1 MALDGLFLTK
11 IKDELLSKAVGLR
24 VDKVNQPTRDEIIL
38 NLRGKGCSYKLLL
51 CVRADSPRVHF
62 TSHNIDNPAV
72 PPMFCMLL
80 RKHLTSAMIKNI
92 RQHEND
98 RILFIDF
105 DGTNE
110 IGDRVELTLCIE
122 IMGKYSNLILISGEK
137 IIDSI
142 KRVDY
147 LTSSVRQILP
157 GLTYCLA
164 PQQDK
169 LSLDTTEIDVIL
181 NRILEY
187 KDKYLSSAI
196 MNTVQGVSPIVSR
209 EIAARVTGDDMSVS
223 SLSTAQINALRQII
237 TQIKAN
243 LHVSTKAYMLLENS
257 GKPKDISHINITQ
270 YGDML
275 SVKEY
280 DSCSEV
286 LDDFYY
292 ERDRICRINHRAH
305 ELIKL
310 LNNLLERTVRK
321 LALQKEELKQCENKD
336 KLKLYGE
343 LILANLYRLEKGVTF
358 YEVENYYDN
367 CNLIKIPC
375 NPALSPTENQ
385 KRYYK
390 EYRKAQTAEKMLA
403 ELIVAGEQEIVYL
416 ESVLD
421 ELSRADTDSEISAI
435 RLELQNGGYIKNL
448 KGKKQKPP
456 KELPPIEFKSDDGF
470 KILVGRNNAQNE
482 KLSLKTAGKT
492 DMWLHTQK
500 IPGSHVIIFGEG
512 KEISDLA
519 IEQAAVIAAYHSKAK
534 ESSLVPVD
542 YTRAKELKK
551 PSGGKTGMV
560 IYHEY
565 WSIIVNP
572 DKELVE
578 KLRVK

>member
-38 NLRGKGCSYKLLL
+38 NLRGKGCNYKLLL

-62 TSHNIDNPAV
+62 TSHNIDNPPV

-80 RKHLTSAMIKNI
+80 RKHLTGAMIKNI

-105 DGTNE
+105 DATNE
-110 IGDRVELTLCIE
+110 IGDRVELSICIE

-137 IIDSI
+137 IIDSV
-142 KRVDY
+142 KRVDC

-157 GLTYCLA
+157 GLDYRLA

-169 LSLDTTEIDVIL
+169 MSLESEDISAVLGRVLSCE
-181 NRILEY
+181 N
-187 KDKYLSSAI
+187 KHLSSAVI
-196 MNTVQGVSPIVSR
+196 GTIQGVSPIVSR
-209 EIAARVTGDDMSVS
+209 EIACRVCGDDIAVS
-223 SLSTAQINALRQII
+223 ELTQE
-237 TQIKAN
+237 QIKNLENILKSIKCN
-243 LHVSTKAYMLLENS
+243 LHTCPKAYMLVEKN
-257 GKPKDISHINITQ
+257 GKPKDISHIDITQ
-270 YGDML
+270 YGDL
-275 SVKEY
+275 LKVKEY
-280 DSCSEV
+280 DSCSEL

-310 LNNLLERTVRK
+310 LNNLIERTVRK
-321 LALQKEELKQCENKD
+321 LALQREELKQCEDKD
-336 KLKLYGE
+336 QLKLYGE
-343 LILANLYRLEKGVTF
+343 LILANLYRLEKGVSF

-367 CNLIKIPC
+367 CNIIKIPC

-385 KRYYK
+385 KKYYK
-390 EYRKAQTAEKMLA
+390 EYRKTQTAEKMLA
-403 ELIVAGEQEIVYL
+403 ELIVNAEQEVTYL

-435 RLELQNGGYIKNL
+435 RLELQNAGYIKNI

-456 KELPPIEFKSDDGF
+456 KELPPIEFRSSDGF

-482 KLSLKTAGKT
+482 KLSLKTASKS

-500 IPGSHVIIFGEG
+500 IPGSHVVIFGEG
-512 KEISDLA
+512 REISDEA

-534 ESSLVPVD
+534 DSSLVPVD

-565 WSIIVNP
+565 WTIIVNP
-572 DKELVE
+572 DKELVD
-578 KLRVK
+578 KLKV

>member
-110 IGDRVELTLCIE
+110 IGDKVELTLCIE
-122 IMGKYSNLILISGEK
+122 IMGKYSNLILISREK

-169 LSLDTTEIDVIL
+169 LSLDSTEIDVIL
-181 NRILEY
+181 NKILEY

-209 EIAARVTGDDMSVS
+209 EIAARVTGDDVSVS
-223 SLSTAQINALRQII
+223 SLTSTQIGSLKQII
-237 TQIKAN
+237 TQIKDN
-243 LHVSTKAYMLLENS
+243 LHASTKAYMLLEKS

-280 DSCSEV
+280 DSCSEL

-343 LILANLYRLEKGVTF
+343 LILANLYRLEKGVSF

-367 CNLIKIPC
+367 CNLVKIPC

-403 ELIVAGEQEIVYL
+403 ELIVSGEQEILYL

-456 KELPPIEFKSDDGF
+456 KELPPIEFKSTDGF
-470 KILVGRNNAQNE
+470 KILVGRNNVQNE
-482 KLSLKTAGKT
+482 KLSLKTANKT

-500 IPGSHVIIFGEG
+500 IPGSHVVIFGEG